1 MVVVKLNIE
10 AKAQVIVAVIL
21 VKPKLPFV
29 LLLLMPQKLVELLTK
44 IVTITQLIFF
54 TNQILKP
61 IILLS
66 HEQI

>member
-1 MVVVKLNIE
+1 MVVVKLNIL
-10 AKAQVIVAVIL
+10 AKAQVIVAAIL
-21 VKPKLPFV
+21 IKLKLPFV
-29 LLLLMPQKLVELLTK
+29 LLLLMPQKLVELLAK

>member
-1 MVVVKLNIE
+1 MVVVKLNIL
-10 AKAQVIVAVIL
+10 AKGQVIVAAIL
-21 VKPKLPFV
+21 VKLKLPFV
-29 LLLLMPQKLVELLTK
+29 LLLLMPQKLVELLAK